1 MTLDE
6 AIKHCEEV
14 ADYDCYNE
22 NQLECAK
29 DHWQLAEWLRELK
42 LYKESGWHPF
52 RQEQDPETGLW
63 KFVDPP
69 ADWQR
74 ILVTIRSQTGEN
86 DPFVQEDVW
95 YENGYDL
102 LESGYTPGAE
112 AIAWMAWPEP
122 YVPDT
127 DVGRMEVE
135 NEESHR

>member
-69 ADWQR
+69 ANGQH
-74 ILVTIRSQTGEN
+74 ILITVNVSGHDQ
-86 DPFVQEDVW
+86 VQEDYW
-95 YENGYDL
+95 YDDLYDHL
-102 LESGYTPGAE
+102 DSGYMLRAE
-112 AIAWMAWPEP
+112 AIAWKEWPDP
-122 YVPDT
+122 YVPDYS
-127 DVGRMEVE
+127 DKEVE
-135 NEESHR
+135 K